1 MYVDSCSTVDVS
13 DGESVDRE
21 DEDDDCGNVAIRCV
35 LRVVVA
41 IRVLSESCLCCD

>member
-1 MYVDSCSTVDVS
+1 MKVS

-21 DEDDDCGNVAIRCV
+21 DDDDDVDCGYVAIRCV